1 MAIRIWRPWQQKW
14 TFKFSFEMELID
26 SRVAHGILWRI
37 PPLVL
42 LISFLVPSMG
52 VMLDHHFPERDP
64 YHSHLTH
71 VAKHTHIGSVEHTHP
86 KSDIPLPPT
95 VGFVTK
101 DLGMGPAGM
110 HIDLLKTEHL
120 VPRAPL
126 ELVNLSISS
135 IAFYKDA
142 TSIVEIPPPIL

>member
-1 MAIRIWRPWQQKW
+1 MV
-14 TFKFSFEMELID
+14 LID
-26 SRVAHGILWRI
+26 SRVTHGILWRI

-42 LISFLVPSMG
+42 LISFLVSSMG

-71 VAKHTHIGSVEHTHP
+71 VANHTHIGLVEHTHP
-86 KSDIPLPPT
+86 KSDIPLPSTP
-95 VGFVTK
+95 GFVTK
-101 DLGMGPAGM
+101 DLGLGSAGI
-110 HIDLLKTEHL
+110 HIDLLKTEHQ

-126 ELVNLSISS
+126 ELGNLLISN

-142 TSIVEIPPPIL
+142 TSTVEIPANPIVSTSRIVACP